1 MKNDQYFP
9 HDATAGNNIKLMILI
24 ESEGAKGYGVY
35 WFLLEFLRQQ
45 TDYKGKLKM
54 LDMLARRIKTTRII
68 VKRIIT
74 EYGLFVV
81 EDGMFFSPGLTER
94 MQPLEHKRAT
104 KSEQCRRAAGSK
116 WLKISKT
123 DDAGALQ
130 EEERKEEKRISSLN
144 PSGTRAAEEE
154 NPLPGKE
161 DGASPLPS
169 PKEREK
175 EDGGN
180 AFTQMGIKPPPDYAG
195 NTSTHNLEGLMK
207 SLDTLGVC
215 EPKEVEA
222 ILKLSD
228 YGRLNGAVW
237 KLLYHTKWGKIQQ
250 PGRFLIAGI
259 RKGV

>member
-24 ESEGAKGYGVY
+24 EAEGAKGYGVY

-54 LDMLARRIKTTRII
+54 LDMLARRIKTTRAI

-81 EDGMFFSPGLTER
+81 EDGLFFSPGLTER

-144 PSGTRAAEEE
+144 PSEEE
-154 NPLPGKE
+154 KG
-161 DGASPLPS
+161 GASPLPS

-180 AFTQMGIKPPPDYAG
+180 AVARSETQKIPDYAG
-195 NTSTHNLEGLMK
+195 NTTTHNLEGLMK
-207 SLDTLGVC
+207 SLDTLGVR

-228 YGRLNGAVW
+228 YGRLNGPVW

-259 RKGV
+259 RKGG

>member
-1 MKNDQYFP
+1 
-9 HDATAGNNIKLMILI
+9 MILI
-24 ESEGAKGYGVY
+24 EAEGAKGYGVY

-45 TDYKGKLKM
+45 TEYKGKLKM
-54 LDMLARRIKTTRII
+54 LDMLARRIKTTRAI

-144 PSGTRAAEEE
+144 PSGTWAAEEE
-154 NPLPGKE
+154 TSLPEKG
-161 DGASPLPS
+161 GASPLPS
-169 PKEREK
+169 PKERVK

-180 AFTQMGIKPPPDYAG
+180 TVARTENRKIPDYAG

-207 SLDTLGVC
+207 SLDTLGVR
-215 EPKEVEA
+215 EPKEIEA

-259 RKGV
+259 RKGS